1 MSDKYSKGYDDML
14 FYTGLLLLVIAVSLD
29 GFGVG
34 ISYGMR
40 KIRVPIIA
48 LSIIMI
54 CSGIV
59 VLTSMTIGSMLGSMI
74 SPNTANIIGGGILI
88 TLGIFSLINT
98 IRSQIIN
105 EENEEINQQEDN
117 SETRLSELKTVLAT
131 PDKADLDKSGTI
143 SASEAILLGTAL
155 ALDAFG
161 AGIGAAIIGYAPLLT
176 AILIALMSGMFLHY
190 GIKLG
195 VILSNSKKMKRMT
208 FVPPAILIALGI
220 LNLI

>member
-1 MSDKYSKGYDDML
+1 ML

>member
-1 MSDKYSKGYDDML
+1 ML
-14 FYTGLLLLVIAVSLD
+14 FYTGLFLLVIAVSLD

-48 LSIIMI
+48 LMIIMF

-59 VLTSMTIGSMLGSMI
+59 VLVSMTIGSMLGFFI
-74 SPNTANIIGGGILI
+74 SPNMANIIGGAILI
-88 TLGIFSLINT
+88 SLGIFSLVNI
-98 IRSQIIN
+98 IRSQVN
-105 EENEEINQQEDN
+105 DEPTLEKDEKNDD
-117 SETRLSELKTVLAT
+117 RLHGLKTVLAT

-143 SASEAILLGTAL
+143 SVGEAFLLGTAL

-161 AGIGAAIIGYAPLLT
+161 AGIGAAIIGYSPTLT
-176 AILIALMSGMFLHY
+176 AVFIAFMSGIFLYY
-190 GIKLG
+190 GMKLG
-195 VILSNSKKMKRMT
+195 IILSNYKKMKSMT
-208 FVPPAILIALGI
+208 FIPPAILIALGI